1 MVTREAAAPELALE
15 LREEGSP
22 YEYELRLGPYRL
34 VDGELRSPFGPV
46 PGALVTA
53 LPLASGQ
60 PWTFP
65 VQARTDVQG
74 RFELRVPPGS
84 QELLIR
90 ALPPGFALL
99 QRRIALGGSEPI
111 VLGTTAER
119 GALRLEL
126 PEPIPDR
133 ENEVAQP
140 QPVLLDSTG
149 VPVRLGTFA
158 TWLSLQGLPYPV
170 GGREVTLPS
179 LLPGGYQ
186 LCWGGPGGILAPIR
200 GEYDP
205 TSCSSATVF
214 EDVESSARLAPRRR
228 SN

>member
-99 QRRIALGGSEPI
+99 QRRIALGG
-111 VLGTTAER
+111 
-119 GALRLEL
+119 
-126 PEPIPDR
+126 
-133 ENEVAQP
+133 
-140 QPVLLDSTG
+140 
-149 VPVRLGTFA
+149 
-158 TWLSLQGLPYPV
+158 
-170 GGREVTLPS
+170 
-179 LLPGGYQ
+179 
-186 LCWGGPGGILAPIR
+186 
-200 GEYDP
+200 
-205 TSCSSATVF
+205 
-214 EDVESSARLAPRRR
+214 
-228 SN
+228 